1 MATAGKGLP
10 FIGKMNEFL
19 DRVLHPTVQKIG
31 NSRAAIEVIHKGY
44 YSLNP
49 VSTTPLIVEAG
60 STDNILKYT
69 AHGFKPGDVI
79 QLKTTANSIKEFEIV
94 VDEIVDADNV
104 ILAGYLSASLVAGDT
119 FNALRPI
126 SERFDSSG
134 ATLAVVASP
143 PVSYNRKAAGST
155 VQTSVLE
162 DLDTPTNS
170 RALPVVIHSI
180 DGAPIIVNAGDL
192 SVSTSHVND
201 SMAIG
206 DGTTLVAVTALNEL
220 KTSDALALAQL
231 QAINTN
237 TDGLETLVS
246 TSNTSLGS
254 IDTKL
259 SSQATAAKQDLLL
272 AELQLK
278 ADLTETQPVSMA
290 AAPVGASLEAT
301 QLLVKANT
309 DNLDVALSTRN
320 AEATQ
325 ALIKAKTDNLDVALS
340 TVAKDTTLLASNTL
354 LGAVTETAPVSDTA
368 SSGLNG
374 RLQRI
379 AQNISSLITQLPAT
393 LGIKTAAASLSVAP
407 ASDAIFNTKPKA
419 LTNSY
424 AEYLT
429 LTTVQTF
436 TAPVNAIGGKIM
448 ASDGNNDNVIYKQN
462 GTATTT
468 SGMQL
473 QPARSED
480 FSGGSDITV
489 VSKAGTQAVMIQ
501 WAIQS

>member
-31 NSRAAIEVIHKGY
+31 HSRAAIEVIHKGY

-134 ATLAVVASP
+134 ATLAVVTSP

-206 DGTTLVAVTALNEL
+206 DGTTLVGVTLSSEL

-259 SSQATAAKQDLLL
+259 SSQATAAKQDALL

-301 QLLVKANT
+301 QLLVKAKT
-309 DNLDVALSTRN
+309 DNLDVLLSTR
-320 AEATQ
+320 ASEATL

-340 TVAKDTTLLASNTL
+340 TIAKDASVLAGNVL
-354 LGAVTETAPVSDTA
+354 IGAVNEAAPASDTA

-419 LTNSY
+419 VTGTY
-424 AEYLT
+424 AENLT
-429 LTTVQTF
+429 LTTVATF
-436 TAPVNAIGGKIM
+436 IAPANAIGAIVQADDANA
-448 ASDGNNDNVIYKQN
+448 ASFRAKQ
-462 GTATTT
+462 GDAATST
-468 SGMQL
+468 SGIQF
-473 QPARSED
+473 QAGRSEE
-480 FSGGSDITV
+480 FKSGSDISV
-489 VSKAGTQAVMIQ
+489 CSEGASVKVYVQWFIQA
-501 WAIQS
+501 